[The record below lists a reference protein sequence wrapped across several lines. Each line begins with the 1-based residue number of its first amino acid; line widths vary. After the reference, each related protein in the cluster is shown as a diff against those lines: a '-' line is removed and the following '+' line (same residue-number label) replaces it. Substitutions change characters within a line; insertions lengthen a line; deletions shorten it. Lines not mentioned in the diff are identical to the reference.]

1 MRETLPEA
9 PTLGTLYA
17 SAAPRV
23 LRKVTSVAPD
33 ALPDTEAYVE
43 AVRCS
48 REQLT
53 AYQRLVGDTVR
64 EELPSVLLHGLGFPV
79 ALWLMSRKDFP
90 LPLLGLVHLRN
101 EVRQPRVVRP
111 DETLAVSAR
120 AVGLTAHHAGTA
132 VTIETRLFSEGEI
145 VWEGRSLYLAKGMRL
160 EGVEAPPAPERA
172 AFVPP
177 STTARWRLDGST
189 GRRFAAVLGDYNPI
203 HLSALS
209 AKVLGLKAPI
219 AHGMYLAGRALAQC
233 APHGTGYAW
242 SVDFATPV
250 FLPGTV
256 EVNRTS
262 QPGGV
267 VRFSGWNAKASK
279 PHFAGEVTPL

>member
-1 MRETLPEA
+1 MPS
-9 PTLGTLYA
+9 LGSLYA
-17 SAAPRV
+17 AAAPRV
-23 LRKVTSVAPD
+23 LRKVASVAPGS
-33 ALPDTEAYVE
+33 LPDTEAYVE
-43 AVRCS
+43 SVRCS
-48 REQLT
+48 REQLI
-53 AYQRLVGDTVR
+53 AYQRLMGDTVR

-101 EVRQPRVVRP
+101 EVRHLRAVTP
-111 DETLAVSAR
+111 DEELAVSAR
-120 AVGLTAHHAGTA
+120 ALGLEAHHAGTA
-132 VTIETRLFSEGEI
+132 VTIETSLFSAGEL
-145 VWEGRSLYLAKGMRL
+145 VWRGLSLYLAKGVRL
-160 EGVEAPPAPERA
+160 DGVQAPTAPERA

-177 STTARWRLDGST
+177 STTARWRLDGAT

-242 SVDFATPV
+242 CIDFATPV

-262 QPGGV
+262 RPGGV
-267 VRFSGWNAKASK
+267 VQFCGWNARNSK
-279 PHFAGEVTPL
+279 PHFAGQVGPL